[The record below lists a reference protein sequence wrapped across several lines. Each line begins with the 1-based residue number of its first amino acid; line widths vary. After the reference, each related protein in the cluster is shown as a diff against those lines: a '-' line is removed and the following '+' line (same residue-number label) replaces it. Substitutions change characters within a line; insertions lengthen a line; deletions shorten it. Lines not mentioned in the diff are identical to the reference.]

1 MSPLRGIKVIDL
13 SKVLAGPLCAQY
25 LGDLGA
31 EVIKIEPPVHGD
43 DTRAWLPLRGGES
56 ASFMAVN
63 HNKKS
68 IALDLKSP
76 KGMQAFRRIIADA
89 DVIIQGFGAGT
100 AQRLGVDYDS
110 IKALVPDII
119 YCEISGYGRDGP
131 LGAEPGYD
139 VMLQAFSGMIS
150 SIGQAGGDPARVSF
164 SPVDLGT
171 GMHAVSGIL
180 AAILEK
186 RLSGQSAYVEVS
198 LLDTAMGYMGYMAHN
213 YWASGK
219 VPARMGT
226 AHPSLCP
233 YQVFDTQDGSIM
245 LGVGNDRLWK
255 KFCESA
261 GLQEYEND
269 PRFSTNA
276 ERVANFQATCD
287 LVAERMRMRT
297 TADWLQTLRA
307 AGVPVSPIHTLADA
321 LEHEQVCARNI
332 VVKSEHA
339 TLGEVSHIAYPV
351 TLNNQPR
358 EAKLPPPVLG
368 QHSREILLQ
377 AGYCA
382 AEVEALIAAGVVE
395 QHTLAPEPR

>member
-1 MSPLRGIKVIDL
+1 
-13 SKVLAGPLCAQY
+13 
-25 LGDLGA
+25 
-31 EVIKIEPPVHGD
+31 
-43 DTRAWLPLRGGES
+43 
-56 ASFMAVN
+56 
-63 HNKKS
+63 
-68 IALDLKSP
+68 
-76 KGMQAFRRIIADA
+76 
-89 DVIIQGFGAGT
+89 
-100 AQRLGVDYDS
+100 
-110 IKALVPDII
+110 
-119 YCEISGYGRDGP
+119 
-131 LGAEPGYD
+131 
-139 VMLQAFSGMIS
+139 
-150 SIGQAGGDPARVSF
+150 
-164 SPVDLGT
+164 
-171 GMHAVSGIL
+171 MHAVSGIL
-180 AAILEK
+180 AAVLEK